1 METNLLIKY
10 MNERVRQTPKTVFD
24 PGPVITISREC
35 GCGGRI
41 FAEKLTY
48 FINKRIDDPAKSWK
62 WVSKEI
68 LSLASEE
75 LKINRDKIKN
85 LLNSEEKGFLENIV
99 SLFTDKYY
107 VYDAKIKKVI
117 DEVVR
122 NIAVRGKVVIV
133 GRSSETLTADIPRSL
148 RIKLYAPLSWKVGT
162 ISERLKISTEE
173 AKKIVMRIDKKRSQF
188 RVANLGKDNDEIA
201 YDIELNCEKF
211 NQDEM
216 VDLILRIAEFKGLI

>member
-1 METNLLIKY
+1 MENNLLIKY
-10 MNERVRQTPKTVFD
+10 MNERVRQTTKTVFD

-41 FAEKLTY
+41 FAEKLTES
-48 FINKRIDDPAKSWK
+48 INQKIKDPAKHWK

-85 LLNSEEKGFLENIV
+85 LLNSEEKSFLENIV

-107 VYDAKIKKVI
+107 IYDTKIKKVI
-117 DEVVR
+117 EEVVR

-133 GRSSETLTADIPRSL
+133 GRASETLTADIPRSL
-148 RIKLYAPLSWKVGT
+148 RIKLFAPFDWKVT
-162 ISERLKISTEE
+162 AISERLKISSDE
-173 AKKIVMRIDKKRSQF
+173 AKKIVVKVDKQRSKF
-188 RVANLGKDNDEIA
+188 KVDYLDKDYDSNA
-201 YDIELNCEKF
+201 YDLEFNCAKF
-211 NQDEM
+211 NQEEM
-216 VDLILRIAEFKGLI
+216 VDLILRIAEIKALI

>member
-1 METNLLIKY
+1 MENNLLIKY
-10 MNERVRQTPKTVFD
+10 MSERVRQTPKTVFD

-41 FAEKLTY
+41 FAEKLTES
-48 FINKRIDDPAKSWK
+48 INQKINNPAKNWK

-75 LKINRDKIKN
+75 LKINRDKVKN
-85 LLNSEEKGFLENIV
+85 LLNSEEKNFLENIV

-107 VYDAKIKKVI
+107 IYDAKIKKVVE
-117 DEVVR
+117 EVVR

-133 GRSSETLTADIPRSL
+133 GRASETLTADIPRSL
-148 RIKLYAPLSWKVGT
+148 RIKLFAPLNWKVAA

-173 AKKIVMRIDKKRSQF
+173 AKKIVVRVDRQRSKFKDEYSLQNID
-188 RVANLGKDNDEIA
+188 ATC
-201 YDIELNCEKF
+201 YDIELNCAKF
-211 NQDEM
+211 DQEEM
-216 VDLILRIAEFKGLI
+216 VDLILRIAEIKALI